1 MTMAVVFTN
10 TRNTPLF
17 SSRWT
22 PSSSASYAATCIFLI
37 ILSIISRCLVAF
49 KTYMEQRWLNAHL
62 KRRYIVV
69 AGKPSEA
76 GRIEVDPDAKTGTL
90 ITARGVEDSVRVVT
104 RGSYEMMPWRFSVD
118 LPRAIIFLGISGVSY
133 LLYILRRFSD
143 FVGGGIANGAR
154 MLAVMTMNVGYFCSI
169 LGGLFLGEIA
179 VGRFVGWNEGHG
191 H

>member
-1 MTMAVVFTN
+1 MSHSHTDHPSSATMTMAMVFTN
-10 TRNTPLF
+10 THNTPLF
-17 SSRWT
+17 SSQWT

-37 ILSIISRCLVAF
+37 TLSIISRCLVAV

-90 ITARGVEDSVRVVT
+90 VTARGVEESVRVVV
-104 RGSYEMMPWRFSVD
+104 RNSCEMMPWRFSVD
-118 LPRAIIFLGISGVSY
+118 LPRAIIFLGTSGVSY
-133 LLYILRRFSD
+133 LL
-143 FVGGGIANGAR
+143 
-154 MLAVMTMNVGYFCSI
+154 MLAVMTMNVGYFCSV

-179 VGRFVGWNEGHG
+179 VGRFVAWNEGHG